1 MTATQP
7 PDILEVDD
15 LHTGYGRL
23 EVVRGLSLHVAPG
36 EVLGLLGPN
45 GHGKSTALS
54 SIAGTHPVRRG
65 TVRFDGAD
73 VTRERTT
80 QIVRRG
86 LAYLPQGSPLFP
98 RLSVAENLRLG
109 GRLPR
114 ARPHRSATLA
124 RVHELFPVLHQRRSQ
139 LVGTLSGGER
149 QMVAIGIGLMAM
161 PKLLILDEP
170 TLGLAPKVRH
180 EILDTLLEVKQS
192 GLALVVADGDVDF
205 LFALADR
212 WQFVELGRVVRE
224 GSAAER
230 PSDNQVMQMY
240 IGGGHGG

>member
-1 MTATQP
+1 MSPAS
-7 PDILEVDD
+7 ILQVDD

-23 EVVRGLSLHVAPG
+23 EVVRGLSLQVAPG

-54 SIAGTHPVRRG
+54 AIAGTHPIRRG
-65 TVRFDGAD
+65 SVLFDGTD

-98 RLSVAENLRLG
+98 RLTVAENLRLG

-114 ARPHRSATLA
+114 ARPHRVETLA
-124 RVHELFPVLHQRRSQ
+124 RVHQLFPVLHQRRSQ

-149 QMVAIGIGLMAM
+149 QMVAIGIGLMAK

-180 EILDTLLEVKQS
+180 EILATLLEVKQS
-192 GLALVVADGDVDF
+192 GLSLVVADGDVDF
-205 LFALADR
+205 LFSLADR

-224 GSAAER
+224 GTADQR
-230 PSDNQVMQMY
+230 PSDDQVMEMY
-240 IGGGHGG
+240 IGDHHG